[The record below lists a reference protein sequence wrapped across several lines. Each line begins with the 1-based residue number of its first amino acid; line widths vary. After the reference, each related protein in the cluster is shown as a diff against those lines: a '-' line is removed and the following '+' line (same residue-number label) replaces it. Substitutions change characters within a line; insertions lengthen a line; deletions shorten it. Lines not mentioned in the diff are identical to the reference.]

1 MLKMKKG
8 SVDIYFMKIALRE
21 AKKGLG
27 RTSPNPAVGAVLVK
41 EGKII
46 SKGYHK
52 AYGLPHAEVEAL
64 KKAGDRAS
72 GATLYVT
79 LEPCN
84 HYGKTPPCTQAI
96 IKSQIKRVVIG
107 MRDPN
112 PSVKGGGAD
121 FLREHGIEVKEEVL
135 EEECREL
142 NKHYIKF
149 VTKGIPFVAIKVAMT
164 LDGWIATS
172 TGHSKWITN
181 EASRRFVHRL
191 RDIVDAVLVGIG
203 TVLSDDPM
211 LNTRLKKRR
220 GKDPLKIIIDPYL
233 RIPRDCNVLKNNP
246 EKAIIVVG
254 KGAVS
259 KEEID
264 SFKKETSADVIEC
277 PFKKE
282 KELDLNQM
290 LLSLAKRNVTY
301 VMVEGGAKTIGSFLK
316 QRCVDEFFIFKA
328 PKLIGGSDGIPM
340 AYGKGAESMDK
351 AIEIKVLKIRRFQ
364 SDLLIHG
371 YPVFN
376 E

>member
-1 MLKMKKG
+1 MKNENESADKF
-8 SVDIYFMKIALRE
+8 FMKIALRE
-21 AKKGLG
+21 ARKGLG

-64 KKAGDRAS
+64 QKAGSQAS

-96 IKSQIKRVVIG
+96 IKSGVKRVVIG
-107 MRDPN
+107 MKDPN
-112 PSVKGGGAD
+112 PFVEGGGAE
-121 FLREHGIEVKEEVL
+121 FLRKHGIEVKEGVL
-135 EEECREL
+135 EQECFEL
-142 NKHYIKF
+142 NKNFVKF
-149 VTKGIPFVAIKVAMT
+149 VTKGVPFVAIKVAMT
-164 LDGWIATS
+164 LDGWIATR

-181 EASRRFVHRL
+181 EASRNFVHRL
-191 RDIVDAVLVGIG
+191 RDIVDAVLVGVG
-203 TVLSDDPM
+203 TVISDNPM
-211 LNTRLKKRR
+211 LNTRLKRKK
-220 GKDPLKIIIDPYL
+220 GKDPLKVIIDPHL
-233 RIPRDCNVLKNNP
+233 RIPIDCNVLKNKP

-259 KEEID
+259 KEKID
-264 SFKKETSADVIEC
+264 RFKKETGADVIEC
-277 PFKKE
+277 AFKE
-282 KELDLNQM
+282 GKELDLKQM
-290 LLSLAKRNVTY
+290 LLLLAKKNITY
-301 VMVEGGAKTIGSFLK
+301 LLIEGGSKTIGSFIR

-340 AYGKGAESMDK
+340 AYGKGVESMDK
-351 AIEIKVLKIRRFQ
+351 AIQIKVLKIRRFQ
-364 SDLLIHG
+364 DDLLIHG

>member
-1 MLKMKKG
+1 MKNENESADKF
-8 SVDIYFMKIALRE
+8 FMKIALRE
-21 AKKGLG
+21 ARKGLG

-64 KKAGDRAS
+64 QKAGSQAS

-96 IKSQIKRVVIG
+96 IKSGVKRVVIG
-107 MRDPN
+107 MKDPN
-112 PSVKGGGAD
+112 PFVEGGGAE
-121 FLREHGIEVKEEVL
+121 FLRKHGIEVKEGVL
-135 EEECREL
+135 EQECFEL
-142 NKHYIKF
+142 NKNFVKF
-149 VTKGIPFVAIKVAMT
+149 VTKGVPFVAIKVAMT
-164 LDGWIATS
+164 LDGWIATR

-181 EASRRFVHRL
+181 EASRNFVHRL
-191 RDIVDAVLVGIG
+191 RDIVDAVLVGVG
-203 TVLSDDPM
+203 TVISDNPM
-211 LNTRLKKRR
+211 LNTRLKRKK
-220 GKDPLKIIIDPYL
+220 GKDPLKVIIDPHL
-233 RIPRDCNVLKNNP
+233 RIPIDCNVLKNKP

-259 KEEID
+259 KEKID
-264 SFKKETSADVIEC
+264 RFKKETGADVIEC
-277 PFKKE
+277 AFKE
-282 KELDLNQM
+282 GKELDLKQM
-290 LLSLAKRNVTY
+290 LILLAKKNITY
-301 VMVEGGAKTIGSFLK
+301 LLIEGGSKTIGSFIR

-340 AYGKGAESMDK
+340 AYGKGVESMDK
-351 AIEIKVLKIRRFQ
+351 AIQIKVLKIRRFQ
-364 SDLLIHG
+364 DDLLIHG

>member
-1 MLKMKKG
+1 MKNKNE
-8 SVDIYFMKIALRE
+8 SADKYFMKIALRE

-72 GATLYVT
+72 GAILYVT

-121 FLREHGIEVKEEVL
+121 FLREHGIEVEEGVL
-135 EEECREL
+135 EEECRDL
-142 NKHYIKF
+142 NKNYIKF

-164 LDGWIATS
+164 LDGWIATR

-203 TVLSDDPM
+203 TVVSDDPM
-211 LNTRLKKRR
+211 LNTRLKKIR
-220 GKDPLKIIIDPYL
+220 GKDPLKVIIDPYL
-233 RIPRDCNVLKNNP
+233 RIPRDCNVLKNKA
-246 EKAIIVVG
+246 ERAIIVVG

-259 KEEID
+259 KKEID
-264 SFKKETSADVIEC
+264 KFKKETGADVIEC
-277 PFKKE
+277 SLKKE

-290 LLSLAKRNVTY
+290 LLSLAKRNITY
-301 VMVEGGAKTIGSFLK
+301 VMVEGGARTIGSFLR

-328 PKLIGGSDGIPM
+328 PKLLGGSDGIPM
-340 AYGKGAESMDK
+340 AYGNGAENMDK

-364 SDLLIHG
+364 DDLLIHG